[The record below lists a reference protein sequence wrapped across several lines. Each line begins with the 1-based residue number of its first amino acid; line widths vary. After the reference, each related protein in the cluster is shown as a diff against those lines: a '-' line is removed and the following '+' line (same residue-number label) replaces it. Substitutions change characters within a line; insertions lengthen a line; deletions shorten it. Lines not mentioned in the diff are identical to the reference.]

1 MKNNLKKNTKIKLIS
16 FLSAVVLWMYV
27 MAIVDPEDTKLFEN
41 IPVTVTNTE
50 ELEEDDLVVY
60 PKSDLVTDIY
70 ITGKLSD
77 LQKIN
82 EDDIHINGSINN
94 PIEGKNYLYLKV
106 NPTKQVSYEF
116 KSDFIV
122 VKLEKLIH
130 REKDINTEIIGEYKD
145 DVDTITLQ
153 QSTVSVSAPRVLIE
167 QVDHIKATVQVD
179 SKENDNLNQRVK
191 LTAVDVDGKEVTGV
205 NLATKSI
212 NAEIKFLEEKNV
224 PINIQQQGDSEDIKS
239 YEVNPKE
246 VILKGK
252 KEILDKLT
260 IATLKFTDLLPYRKT
275 DYIFDP
281 VKFSSLEGKTGPYV
295 LYTVV
300 RIKSLLNKVDTV
312 EVKINSI
319 PNDTIKDIILKV
331 IDLPN
336 ILTSS
341 YNEATL
347 SYIVDYLYELCNLF
361 NKFYNSY
368 NVINEEDKKLKD
380 TYIATC
386 SLVYNIIHNL
396 LNILAIDEVDKM

>member
-130 REKDINTEIIGEYKD
+130 REKDINTAIIGEYKD

-153 QSTVSVSAPRVLIE
+153 QSTVSISAPRVLIE

-179 SKENDNLNQRVK
+179 SKENENLNQRVK

-212 NAEIKFLEEKNV
+212 NAEIKFLEEKKV
-224 PINIQQQGDSEDIKS
+224 PINIQQQGDLEDIKS

-246 VILKGK
+246 VILKVK
-252 KEILDKLT
+252 KEILDKITYINTEKIDLST
-260 IATLKFTDLLPYRKT
+260 IGVSKKINLIIPEGVTLEQTSVMIKPKDKESLIQRIIYNKDEVELINNSNDIKETDLKIPDSINVEVQLEDSDTTISKSDISLYIDLENGYDEDKEYTINYKSDLKFKNIKIIP
-275 DYIFDP
+275 
-281 VKFSSLEGKTGPYV
+281 S
-295 LYTVV
+295 TVG
-300 RIKSLLNKVDTV
+300 R
-312 EVKINSI
+312 
-319 PNDTIKDIILKV
+319 
-331 IDLPN
+331 
-336 ILTSS
+336 
-341 YNEATL
+341 
-347 SYIVDYLYELCNLF
+347 
-361 NKFYNSY
+361 
-368 NVINEEDKKLKD
+368 
-380 TYIATC
+380 
-386 SLVYNIIHNL
+386 
-396 LNILAIDEVDKM
+396 